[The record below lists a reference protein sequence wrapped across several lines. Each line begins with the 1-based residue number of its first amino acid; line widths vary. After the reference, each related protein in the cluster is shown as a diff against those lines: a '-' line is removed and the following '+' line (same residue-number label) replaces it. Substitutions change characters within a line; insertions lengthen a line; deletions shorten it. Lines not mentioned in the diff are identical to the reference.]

1 MTHKPKIEL
10 VYDADC
16 PNVERARTAIQTALA
31 TLDITGEWQEWER
44 GVETTPAELRKLG
57 SPTVLVNGK
66 DVGSDDGGIAPADA
80 NSCRVYRSEDG
91 RTAGAPSAE
100 VIVRAIVGQR

>member
-1 MTHKPKIEL
+1 MSQNPQIEL
-10 VYDADC
+10 VYDREC
-16 PNVERARTAIQTALA
+16 PNVERARTAIRTALA
-31 TLDITGEWQEWER
+31 ALDITGDWKEWER

-100 VIVRAIVGQR
+100 VIARAIAVTR